1 MKLTNLKIGEK
12 ITLAIEIRNIQIF
25 NIAVKS
31 QFGVG
36 SIWGWV
42 CVKVCKWS
50 NMDKKIKT
58 N

>member
-31 QFGVG
+31 QFGAG
-36 SIWGWV
+36 SI
-42 CVKVCKWS
+42 
-50 NMDKKIKT
+50 
-58 N
+58 